1 MYAIKPLLIIEN
13 RIRAKQQ
20 LLYMKKVANTLT
32 SETPAANSLCEIW
45 SVPPVVGDIHIL
57 ILCSVTINKS
67 SKGIVKINNIGFK
80 NDV

>member
-1 MYAIKPLLIIEN
+1 MSPLLIIEN
-13 RIRAKQQ
+13 RIKVKQQ
-20 LLYMKKVANTLT
+20 ILYIEKIAKTFT
-32 SETPAANSLCEIW
+32 SENPAANSLCDIW
-45 SVPPVVGDIHIL
+45 SVPPVVGDTPVL